1 MELPLSIINK
11 KPFLNSSE
19 VTYDFEIDLG
29 DLVQW
34 IEHNLGEGY
43 KVNITKSGESV
54 DLEEFDPT
62 ITISNQV
69 IDLDDL
75 DSWDLKEYATNELD
89 LIDPDEY
96 ECEECENR
104 ESNNPDTDNYVNIFG
119 EKLELPQRL
128 NLTHYYKLKEFL
140 EQNEMLEM

>member
-11 KPFLNSSE
+11 KPVLYSNQ
-19 VTYDFEIDLG
+19 VTYDLEIDLG

-54 DLEEFDPT
+54 NLEDFDPT
-62 ITISNQV
+62 ITIWNQV

-75 DSWDLKEYATNELD
+75 DS
-89 LIDPDEY
+89 
-96 ECEECENR
+96 
-104 ESNNPDTDNYVNIFG
+104 
-119 EKLELPQRL
+119 
-128 NLTHYYKLKEFL
+128 
-140 EQNEMLEM
+140 

>member
-11 KPFLNSSE
+11 KPVLYSNQ
-19 VTYDFEIDLG
+19 VTYDLEIDLG

-54 DLEEFDPT
+54 NLEDFDPT
-62 ITISNQV
+62 ITIWNQV

-75 DSWDLKEYATNELD
+75 DSWDLKEYAENNLD

-104 ESNNPDTDNYVNIFG
+104 ESENPDTDNYINIFG
-119 EKLELPQRL
+119 EKLHLPSRL
-128 NLTHYYKLKEFL
+128 NLTHYYEIKEFL
-140 EQNEMLEM
+140 EQKQMLER